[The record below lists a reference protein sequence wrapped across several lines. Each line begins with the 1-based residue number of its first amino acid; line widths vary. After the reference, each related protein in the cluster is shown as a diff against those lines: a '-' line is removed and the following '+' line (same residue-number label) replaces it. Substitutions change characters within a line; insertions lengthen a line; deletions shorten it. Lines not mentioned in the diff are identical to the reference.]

1 MVRAKQNING
11 DTLVLNEY
19 TILYYR
25 KDSGKLFK
33 IVSFPD
39 ADSAK
44 REFNRETNSYR
55 GCGKNVYMK
64 HPQARIYYGQLII
77 EM

>member
-11 DTLVLNEY
+11 DTLLLDGY
-19 TILYYR
+19 AILYYR

-33 IVSFPD
+33 VVSYPNEEL
-39 ADSAK
+39 AK
-44 REFNRETNSYR
+44 KEFNRETNSYR

-64 HPQARIYYGQLII
+64 HPQAKIYYGQLII
-77 EM
+77 KM

>member
-1 MVRAKQNING
+1 MIRAKQNING
-11 DTLVLNEY
+11 DTLVLDGC

-33 IVSFPD
+33 MVSYPSEE
-39 ADSAK
+39 SAK
-44 REFNRETNSYR
+44 KEFNRETNSYR

-77 EM
+77 KM

>member
-11 DTLVLNEY
+11 DTLVLNKC
-19 TILYYR
+19 TISYYH
-25 KDSGKLFK
+25 KESGELFK
-33 IVSFPD
+33 VVSYPNEG
-39 ADSAK
+39 SAK

-77 EM
+77 QM

>member
-19 TILYYR
+19 TILYYH

-33 IVSFPD
+33 IVSFRD
-39 ADSAK
+39 NETAK

-55 GCGKNVYMK
+55 GCGKNIYMK

-77 EM
+77 QM

>member
-11 DTLVLNEY
+11 DTLILRDSSIEY
-19 TILYYR
+19 YQKETR
-25 KDSGKLFK
+25 KLFK
-33 IVSFPD
+33 IISFTSS
-39 ADSAK
+39 DSAK
-44 REFNRETNSYR
+44 AEFNRETNSYR

-77 EM
+77 KM